1 MEFFLVTQ
9 SPLKINFNFQ
19 AVSEQPKWNLFR
31 EGMRLFF
38 HHFLLKQK
46 SKLDPSLDFD
56 LLQRRV
62 QLAERALSLASSK
75 LRL

>member
-1 MEFFLVTQ
+1 
-9 SPLKINFNFQ
+9 
-19 AVSEQPKWNLFR
+19 VSEPPKLNIFR
-31 EGMRLFF
+31 EGVKLFF

-46 SKLDPSLDFD
+46 SKLDPSLDLQ

-62 QLAERALSLASSK
+62 KLAEQALSVASSK